1 MSARRRK
8 ARVRAHTEGVER
20 YRGWQRKISERAV
33 SPADAMAAL
42 LVGLFV
48 FAPNAAMVA
57 TAQHILI
64 PKISDSVKFFQG
76 HLGRHD
82 AIESCPR
89 GCYLRQRRS

>member
-48 FAPNAAMVA
+48 FASKAAAMVA
-57 TAQHILI
+57 TAQPMLI
-64 PKISDSVKFFQG
+64 PKISDSVKFSGATWAAMTQLNHG
-76 HLGRHD
+76 VEA
-82 AIESCPR
+82 AI
-89 GCYLRQRRS
+89 

>member
-48 FAPNAAMVA
+48 FASNAGYGG
-57 TAQHILI
+57 
-64 PKISDSVKFFQG
+64 DSSAYPYSEN
-76 HLGRHD
+76 LG
-82 AIESCPR
+82 
-89 GCYLRQRRS
+89 QREVFPGPPGPP

>member
-8 ARVRAHTEGVER
+8 AARAHTERVER

-48 FAPNAAMVA
+48 FASKAAMVA
-57 TAQHILI
+57 TAQPTLI
-64 PKISDSVKFFQG
+64 PKISDSVKFFRG

-82 AIESCPR
+82 AIESCLR